1 MQWCSK
7 RAAKLSI
14 LALLACSGAIEL
26 LGKAIDGGA
35 RIKNTT
41 VAHWHVHQGPG
52 AGQEEGSVAGQQEGI
67 FT

>member
-1 MQWCSK
+1 MVFK
-7 RAAKLSI
+7 K
-14 LALLACSGAIEL
+14 SGAIEL

>member
-1 MQWCSK
+1 MVFKKSSK
-7 RAAKLSI
+7 IKYPPF
-14 LALLACSGAIEL
+14 LACSGAIEL